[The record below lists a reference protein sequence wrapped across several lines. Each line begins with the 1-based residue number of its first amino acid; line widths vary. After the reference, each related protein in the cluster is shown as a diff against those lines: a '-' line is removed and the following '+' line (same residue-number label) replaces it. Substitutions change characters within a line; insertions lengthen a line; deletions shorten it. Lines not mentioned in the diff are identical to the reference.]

1 MFPNVQPSSRCAG
14 RKKREVSAVTALS
27 GGRNTRKKIR
37 MKSANTENSSDS
49 GGLSLSKSLAL
60 KKKNFS
66 RRHLRHDC
74 VLIGTMKVIDI
85 GAEFD
90 GALLEISRG
99 GCSFRQASM
108 FVMDRLNELVRIH
121 TEFFEA
127 EGRIRAVRADGYG
140 IQFFDEVDED
150 VINRIVEEY
159 GFKVSESFLAKRN

>member
-27 GGRNTRKKIR
+27 VGWNTRKKIR
-37 MKSANTENSSDS
+37 MKSENTENSSNS
-49 GGLSLSKSLAL
+49 GGLSLPKSLAL

-159 GFKVSESFLAKRN
+159 GFKVSEFVSCET

>member
-1 MFPNVQPSSRCAG
+1 
-14 RKKREVSAVTALS
+14 
-27 GGRNTRKKIR
+27 
-37 MKSANTENSSDS
+37 MKSANTENSSNS
-49 GGLSLSKSLAL
+49 GRLSLPKSLAP
-60 KKKNFS
+60 KKKGFS
-66 RRHLRHDC
+66 RRHPRHDC
-74 VLIGTMKVIDI
+74 VLIGAMKVIDI

-140 IQFFDEVDED
+140 IQFFDEVDEG